1 MKLPGFVS
9 TAMSLR
15 EAAAVIFVLIALLPL
30 LLFVSVLSVS
40 DLISKTE
47 AQFAAFMAVIIA
59 CLGFVVFRRLVDQI
73 VRLAAPLQLPIG
85 ARGAILGPTDA
96 PGRVPALGHVGE
108 IGQLTGAF
116 HQMFDDLRA
125 STERLEDLGSKLGTL
140 HELVE
145 LSARTPRIDELLPAF
160 LQTTMRVVQANGGA
174 ILLLDDAQS
183 LLRIAASRGPLAD
196 VLGSAPIPFG
206 SGVEGRVAEL
216 GTPVVV
222 DSLEHDVRFTETG
235 PDSTRGCFA
244 CLPVRVGERVVGVID
259 LLRMDD
265 ASAAS
270 PSARPFSSSE
280 LQFLA
285 TLLTYLGYAV
295 DNARLIEEAHQS
307 SRQHQSVVD
316 DLRATQ
322 AQLVRG
328 ETLAAIGKLASGM
341 AHHLNNLFAVIL
353 GRVETALLTLS
364 DPDARRYLEIV
375 QRAAQDGSEVVRRV
389 QRFSRVQ
396 PVSRAS
402 PVDLNKLAEE
412 VLELTRPRWHD
423 EAQLRQ
429 IRIDTELALGGIKPV
444 AGELAPLRE
453 VLMNLVLN
461 AIDAMPGGGQLTLRT
476 WTDGKEVHCAVSDT
490 GAGMSEEVRQRAFE
504 PFYTTK
510 GPKSTGLGLSVT
522 YGIVQRHNGRID
534 IDTGPGRGTTVHIV
548 LPAALPATRPQPAV
562 VAATGDV
569 SPLRVLV
576 VDDEPE
582 VRSAVADMLGTAGYT
597 AYQASGGREALAWLD
612 GGQSVDLVLTDL
624 GMPGMTGTD
633 LARTVRGRWPHLR
646 LGLMTGWDQTEAPV
660 GEASSVVDFVIA
672 KPFKLAALVSAYT
685 TRS

>member
-47 AQFAAFMAVIIA
+47 AQFAAFMAVVIA

-73 VRLAAPLQLPIG
+73 VRLATPLRLPTG
-85 ARGAILGPTDA
+85 ARGASLGPTDA
-96 PGRVPALGHVGE
+96 VGRVPAVGHGGE

-116 HQMFDDLRA
+116 HHMLDDLRA
-125 STERLEDLGSKLGTL
+125 STERLEELGSKLGTL

-183 LLRIAASRGPLAD
+183 LLRTAVSRGPLVE
-196 VLGSAPIPFG
+196 VLGSAPLPCG
-206 SGVEGRVAEL
+206 SGVEGRVSEL
-216 GTPVVV
+216 GAPVVV
-222 DSLEHDVRFTETG
+222 DTLEHDVRFTEAG
-235 PDSTRGCFA
+235 PGSTRGCFA
-244 CLPVRVGERVVGVID
+244 CLPMRAGERVVGVID

-295 DNARLIEEAHQS
+295 DNARLLEEAHQS

-341 AHHLNNLFAVIL
+341 AHHLNHLFAVIL
-353 GRVETALLTLS
+353 GRVASVLLPRS
-364 DPDARRYLEIV
+364 DP
-375 QRAAQDGSEVVRRV
+375 
-389 QRFSRVQ
+389 
-396 PVSRAS
+396 
-402 PVDLNKLAEE
+402 
-412 VLELTRPRWHD
+412 H
-423 EAQLRQ
+423 
-429 IRIDTELALGGIKPV
+429 
-444 AGELAPLRE
+444 
-453 VLMNLVLN
+453 
-461 AIDAMPGGGQLTLRT
+461 
-476 WTDGKEVHCAVSDT
+476 
-490 GAGMSEEVRQRAFE
+490 
-504 PFYTTK
+504 
-510 GPKSTGLGLSVT
+510 
-522 YGIVQRHNGRID
+522 
-534 IDTGPGRGTTVHIV
+534 
-548 LPAALPATRPQPAV
+548 
-562 VAATGDV
+562 
-569 SPLRVLV
+569 
-576 VDDEPE
+576 
-582 VRSAVADMLGTAGYT
+582 
-597 AYQASGGREALAWLD
+597 
-612 GGQSVDLVLTDL
+612 
-624 GMPGMTGTD
+624 
-633 LARTVRGRWPHLR
+633 
-646 LGLMTGWDQTEAPV
+646 
-660 GEASSVVDFVIA
+660 
-672 KPFKLAALVSAYT
+672 
-685 TRS
+685 

>member
-125 STERLEDLGSKLGTL
+125 STERLEDLGAKLGTL

-160 LQTTMRVVQANGGA
+160 LQTTMRAVPANGGA

-222 DSLEHDVRFTETG
+222 DSLEHDVRFAESG
-235 PDSTRGCFA
+235 PSGSMRGSFA
-244 CLPVRVGERVVGVID
+244 CLPLRAGERVVGVVD
-259 LLRMDD
+259 LVRL
-265 ASAAS
+265 AAS
-270 PSARPFSSSE
+270 PPPFSSSD

-285 TLLTYLGYAV
+285 TLLVYLGYAV
-295 DNARLIEEAHQS
+295 DN
-307 SRQHQSVVD
+307 
-316 DLRATQ
+316 
-322 AQLVRG
+322 
-328 ETLAAIGKLASGM
+328 
-341 AHHLNNLFAVIL
+341 
-353 GRVETALLTLS
+353 
-364 DPDARRYLEIV
+364 
-375 QRAAQDGSEVVRRV
+375 
-389 QRFSRVQ
+389 
-396 PVSRAS
+396 
-402 PVDLNKLAEE
+402 
-412 VLELTRPRWHD
+412 
-423 EAQLRQ
+423 
-429 IRIDTELALGGIKPV
+429 
-444 AGELAPLRE
+444 
-453 VLMNLVLN
+453 
-461 AIDAMPGGGQLTLRT
+461 
-476 WTDGKEVHCAVSDT
+476 
-490 GAGMSEEVRQRAFE
+490 
-504 PFYTTK
+504 
-510 GPKSTGLGLSVT
+510 
-522 YGIVQRHNGRID
+522 
-534 IDTGPGRGTTVHIV
+534 
-548 LPAALPATRPQPAV
+548 
-562 VAATGDV
+562 
-569 SPLRVLV
+569 
-576 VDDEPE
+576 
-582 VRSAVADMLGTAGYT
+582 
-597 AYQASGGREALAWLD
+597 
-612 GGQSVDLVLTDL
+612 
-624 GMPGMTGTD
+624 
-633 LARTVRGRWPHLR
+633 
-646 LGLMTGWDQTEAPV
+646 
-660 GEASSVVDFVIA
+660 
-672 KPFKLAALVSAYT
+672 
-685 TRS
+685 